1 MSIVYKTKY
10 GSFLHGDS
18 LNILEK
24 KSFLKAFKGKVN
36 LVFTSPP
43 FPLVNKKGYGN
54 LNGTNYIKWI
64 GSFAKPLRNILSD
77 DGSLVIEIGNA
88 WDKGSATMST
98 IPTEALLELKRAGN
112 FELCQEFICNNP
124 ARLPGPAEWVTKKRV
139 RVKDSYTRIWWLSKT
154 SSPKADNKKI
164 LLEYSDSMKKLI
176 KRKKYN
182 SGNRPSEHVINETSF
197 LKNNNGSISS
207 NFINDDT
214 IKRLLNEGGEN
225 GLSISQSF
233 TNIDKKYQKYCVEND
248 LSVHPARMPYGLVKY
263 FVQFLTDPGD
273 LVLDP
278 FGGSNT
284 TGYIAEE
291 MKRKWVSI
299 EMNKD
304 YIIGSKSRFYD

>member
-1 MSIVYKTKY
+1 MSVIYKTPF
-10 GSFLHGDS
+10 GSFYYGDS
-18 LNILEK
+18 LKVLQK
-24 KSFLKAFKGKVN
+24 KSFIKAYEKKVD
-36 LVFTSPP
+36 LIFTSPP

-54 LNGTNYIKWI
+54 LNGNNYINWI
-64 GSFAKPLRNILSD
+64 GSFAEPFKNLLSE
-77 DGSLVIEIGNA
+77 DGSLIIEIGNA
-88 WDKGSATMST
+88 WEKGSATMST
-98 IPTEALLELKRAGN
+98 IPTEALLELKRAGK

-154 SSPKADNKKI
+154 SNPKANNKNI

-182 SGNRPSEHVINETSF
+182 SGSRPSEHVISETSF

-207 NFINDDT
+207 NFINYDT
-214 IKRLLNEGGEN
+214 INRLIHEGGES

-233 TNIDKKYQKYCVEND
+233 TNVDKRYQKYCTENK

-263 FVQFLTDPGD
+263 FIQFLTDPGD

-304 YIIGSKSRFYD
+304 YIIGSKSRFK